1 MTNEN
6 SHVCL
11 FSGIGGF
18 SLAAEACGLRTVVFC
33 ERDADRQRDL
43 AHHWPGVPIV
53 GDVNDVDAIERGV
66 VADGDGARHEQARR
80 GAELRGERGG
90 ERLPSDG
97 CGDAPVGHS
106 TQRENQ
112 LGESSDMASSKRP
125 WRCGDSATGDV
136 RQPPFLLTAGV
147 PCQPASSA
155 GQRKGSADDRWLWP
169 QTLRVVKRLRPRW
182 CVFENPLG
190 LASLALPAA
199 LPGVDLEGLRG
210 RAGRTV
216 CEIIRGLDLLGYD
229 LPRDG
234 DGVPWIPVV
243 PAVAIGGF
251 HGRDRMWIIARR
263 RDVDHL
269 NDAGLEGQLHPGGN
283 DPARRQDAGRPAAN
297 GGGDAQRNSAREAGG
312 PLDDGHGGRREQG
325 EPGQR
330 GVQELGARREL
341 PDWSTALLERGADG
355 ITRAVEPGLCL
366 LAHGL
371 PRRVAKLR
379 GFGNAVVPQVAA
391 EIIRSICEQGEH

>member
-1 MTNEN
+1 MTHELT
-6 SHVCL
+6 HVCL

-53 GDVNDVDAIERGV
+53 GDVNDVDAIERAV
-66 VADGDGARHEQARR
+66 VAA
-80 GAELRGERGG
+80 AEK
-90 ERLPSDG
+90 
-97 CGDAPVGHS
+97 
-106 TQRENQ
+106 RENQ
-112 LGESSDMASSKRP
+112 LGESSDMESSQRC
-125 WRCGDSATGDV
+125 WRRGDSATGDV

-169 QTLRVVKRLRPRW
+169 QTLRVVERLRPRW

-263 RDVDHL
+263 RDVANTL
-269 NDAGLEGQLHPGGN
+269 GERGRGGHN
-283 DPARRQDAGRPAAN
+283 PRQDAA
-297 GGGDAQRNSAREAGG
+297 DADSRMQGARGIV
-312 PLDDGHGGRREQG
+312 DDGHGGRREQR

-341 PDWSTALLERGADG
+341 PDWSTAALECGAVGQPDGFGLQGQTLRRVDEEPIQRGSRVLPDWSTAVLERGADG

-366 LAHGL
+366 LAHGI

-391 EIIRSICEQGEH
+391 QIIAALAQSEGVR

>member
-1 MTNEN
+1 VNHELT
-6 SHVCL
+6 HVCL

-53 GDVNDVDAIERGV
+53 GDVNDVDAIERAS
-66 VADGDGARHEQARR
+66 VAD
-80 GAELRGERGG
+80 AEE
-90 ERLPSDG
+90 
-97 CGDAPVGHS
+97 
-106 TQRENQ
+106 RENQ
-112 LGESSDMASSKRP
+112 LGESGDVASSQRC
-125 WRCGDSATGDV
+125 WRRGDSAIGDV

-155 GQRKGSADDRWLWP
+155 GKRLGAGDDRWLWP
-169 QTLRVVKRLRPRW
+169 QTLRVVERLRPRW

-199 LPGVDLEGLRG
+199 IPGVDLEGLRG

-243 PAVAIGGF
+243 PAVAIGAF
-251 HGRDRMWIIARR
+251 HGRDRLFLIARR
-263 RDVDHL
+263 RDVDNTNGPRFGQGHAALEGRPPEQLDRASGGATLAHL
-269 NDAGLEGQLHPGGN
+269 DDAGLEGQLHTGSN
-283 DPARRQDAGRPAAN
+283 DSERRQEPSRLSSNA
-297 GGGDAQRNSAREAGG
+297 GGDAQRDSAREAGG
-312 PLDDGHGGRREQG
+312 TVDDGHGGRREQR

-341 PDWSTALLERGADG
+341 PDWSTAHLERGADG
-355 ITRAVEPGLCL
+355 ITRATQPGLCL
-366 LAHGL
+366 LAHGI

-391 EIIRSICEQGEH
+391 QIIAALAQSEGVR